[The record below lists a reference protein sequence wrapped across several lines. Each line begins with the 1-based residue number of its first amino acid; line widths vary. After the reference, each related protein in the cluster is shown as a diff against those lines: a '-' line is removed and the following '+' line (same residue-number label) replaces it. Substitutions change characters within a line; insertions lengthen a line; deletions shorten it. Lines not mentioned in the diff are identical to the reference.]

1 MPELRATLA
10 FLVLACPV
18 LACLALIGCTQSS
31 APQITSGYRTGA
43 APIYST
49 AALPIAR
56 MLGTWRQV
64 AGFGASAPCTTA
76 PTLQIAAQGGSA
88 TARYDL
94 CFGPNRRMG
103 AGQLASGGAQG
114 RYRLPSLDAPLWV
127 LWIDEGNR
135 SAALG
140 TPDGAFGM
148 IVSKD
153 PISKDRMRAAT
164 EVLAWNGYDLTQ
176 FHQY

>member
-1 MPELRATLA
+1 MPELRAA
-10 FLVLACPV
+10 
-18 LACLALIGCTQSS
+18 LALLMLLGCAQGT
-31 APQITSGYRTGA
+31 APPAFPQGFRTGA

-49 AALPIAR
+49 AALPVAR

-64 AGFGASAPCTTA
+64 AGFGARTPCTTA

-88 TARYDL
+88 TAQYDL
-94 CFGPNRRMG
+94 CFGANRRTG

-114 RYRLPSLDAPLWV
+114 RYRLPNLDAPIWV

-140 TPDGAFGM
+140 TPDGSFGI

-153 PISKDRMRAAT
+153 PIPKDRMRAAT

>member
-1 MPELRATLA
+1 MPELRAA
-10 FLVLACPV
+10 
-18 LACLALIGCTQSS
+18 LACLALIGCMQTP
-31 APQITSGYRTGA
+31 APQTPVQGFRTGA

-64 AGFGASAPCTTA
+64 AGFGARTPCTTA
-76 PTLQIAAQGGSA
+76 PALQISAQGGSA
-88 TARYDL
+88 SAQYDL
-94 CFGPNRRMG
+94 CFGPNRRIG
-103 AGQLASGGAQG
+103 AGHLASGGAQG
-114 RYRLPSLDAPLWV
+114 RYHLPNLDTPIWV

-135 SAALG
+135 SAVLG
-140 TPDGAFGM
+140 TPDGSFGM
-148 IVSKD
+148 ILSKD
-153 PISKDRMRAAT
+153 PISKDRLRAAR